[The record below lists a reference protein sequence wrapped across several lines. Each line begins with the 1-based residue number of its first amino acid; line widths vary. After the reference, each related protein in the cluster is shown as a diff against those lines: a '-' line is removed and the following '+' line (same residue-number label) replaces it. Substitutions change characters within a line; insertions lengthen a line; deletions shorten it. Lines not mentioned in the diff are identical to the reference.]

1 MMACAGL
8 SVKPLG
14 ALLPKR
20 TSGTHVVFHLCP
32 CTHVLESG
40 RSKTDVRVCVCAW
53 GGDLFSD
60 DGACLPPQTHL
71 WDGVC
76 VNAYIYSCALA
87 YADVTVHMLA

>member
-32 CTHVLESG
+32 CTHILESG

-53 GGDLFSD
+53 GGIYFQTIWGLFTTTNPLV
-60 DGACLPPQTHL
+60 GRCVCECIHL
-71 WDGVC
+71 
-76 VNAYIYSCALA
+76 
-87 YADVTVHMLA
+87 